1 MSRAPRTSRAF
12 TLIELLVA
20 VAIIVLG
27 TILLL
32 PAFARIIESVSYSSA
47 VNSVSA
53 ALANARSQAIRN
65 GRHTG
70 VVFLFD
76 IEREVCTLQIVELSR
91 QLGGSLTRFPGATT
105 DTTAFVYR
113 PVPGVPVVEL
123 PARMAVCGLS
133 LAVEPSN
140 ARIDND
146 TAHWYAG
153 WLEAENSN
161 EQQPLWLF
169 PQNDPRLYTDNN
181 PPTSRFV
188 GVDPWLVLAGRA
200 PAGASVSDS
209 QARTAVRHAQSFM
222 VQFSPA
228 GSAVLTASGGFA
240 NTPNAYLEFSDS
252 PISRDE
258 INDPDAEP
266 YDLDTVFDPDNTF
279 QASNSDNIVPNPEV
293 VLRAVSQLAI
303 VDLSRLT
310 SETGIARP
318 WLARPQRSAA
328 PQPRWIQDLGLFR
341 ADVTNAPHRIT
352 STWIDENAE
361 IIGFARYTGQP
372 LVRRRQ

>member
-1 MSRAPRTSRAF
+1 MTRSIRTSRAF

-27 TILLL
+27 TIILL

-53 ALANARSQAIRN
+53 TLANARSQAIRN

-76 IEREVCTLQIVELSR
+76 IEREVCTLQVVELSR
-91 QLGGSLTRFPGATT
+91 MLGGSLTRFSGATT
-105 DTTAFVYR
+105 DTSAFVYR

-123 PARMAVCGLS
+123 PSRMVVCGLS
-133 LAVEPSN
+133 LAVEPSD
-140 ARIDND
+140 ARIDSD

-153 WLEAENSN
+153 WLEAEDSDQ
-161 EQQPLWLF
+161 QQPLWLF
-169 PQNDPRLYTDNN
+169 PQNDPRLYTNNN
-181 PPTSRFV
+181 PPSQRFV

-200 PAGASVSDS
+200 PTGATVSNA
-209 QARTAVRHAQSFM
+209 QARSAVRHAQSFM
-222 VQFSPA
+222 VQFSPG

-240 NTPNAYLEFSDS
+240 NTPNAYLEFSDQ
-252 PISRDE
+252 PIARDE
-258 INDPDAEP
+258 INDPEAEP
-266 YDLDTVFDPDNTF
+266 YDLDTVFDPDNTT
-279 QASNSDNIVPNPEV
+279 QVSSSDNIVPNPEV

-303 VDLSRLT
+303 VDLSRLA
-310 SETGIARP
+310 SETGVARP

-328 PQPRWIQDLGLFR
+328 PQPRWVQDLGLFR
-341 ADVTNAPHRIT
+341 ADIPTAPHRIT
-352 STWIDENAE
+352 SNWIDKNAE